1 MMARRLARA
10 GAGTALCVLLA
21 VAYSAP
27 AFADPTTPDPT
38 PTATPTPGPSPSPSE
53 PTPAPS
59 PGEPTP
65 APSPSEPIPVP
76 TPAPLPGPTGP
87 APSSSGK
94 PAIPA
99 TSDAGGSDGAIGLSQ
114 GEVTQQVAAAD
125 AIWTALTAANA
136 DLAAAMKK
144 MDALSVKANDLLE
157 AIATARDQQ
166 QSAEAAA
173 NTARS
178 ELDVVSVRLENA
190 REITRMWAFQT
201 YAESNGTGDLSSVFD
216 VMGKDPAQA
225 APSAG
230 DLAYLTDARLRSLQ
244 ELGGL
249 EAQQAQLSAE
259 ADQASATAAAAT
271 ATLEQSKAALD
282 PLLAGQRSE
291 IDALRTAQMAE
302 IAQAGPVA
310 ALLIGVQTPQ
320 ARAAADRL
328 RAALAAASASPSFS
342 GGTPCSDNES
352 TYPNGQLPPS
362 ALCPLWG
369 ATGEEL
375 RPTAA
380 AAFNAMSQAYAKQMG
395 TPLCVTDSYRTL
407 AEQFS
412 VKASRGKWAAT
423 PGTSHHGLGIAVDL
437 CGGIET
443 FGSPQH
449 LWMQLNAPLYG
460 WYHPSWAEPNGTLPE
475 PWHWEFAG

>member
-1 MMARRLARA
+1 MAICL
-10 GAGTALCVLLA
+10 LLA
-21 VAYSAP
+21 VTYSTP
-27 AFADPTTPDPT
+27 AFADSTTPDPAPSVPAT
-38 PTATPTPGPSPSPSE
+38 SPAPAPAATPDPVPSPSE

-59 PGEPTP
+59 PSEP
-65 APSPSEPIPVP
+65 APAP

-87 APSSSGK
+87 ASAPSSGK

-114 GEVTQQVAAAD
+114 GEATAQVAAAD

-157 AIATARDQQ
+157 AIATAHDTQL
-166 QSAEAAA
+166 SAEATA

-201 YAESNGTGDLSSVFD
+201 YAQSNGTGDLSSVFD
-216 VMGKDPAQA
+216 IMGKDPAQA

-244 ELGGL
+244 ELSGL
-249 EAQQAQLSAE
+249 EARQAQLSAE
-259 ADQASATAAAAT
+259 ADRASATAAAAT

-282 PLLAGQRSE
+282 TLLATQRSE

-310 ALLIGVQTPQ
+310 VLLIGVQTPQ

-328 RAALAAASASPSFS
+328 RAALVAASASPGFS

-352 TYPNGQLPPS
+352 AYPNGQLPPS

-369 ATGEEL
+369 AAGEAL

-395 TPLCVTDSYRTL
+395 TALCVTDSYRTL